1 MRREFILVLLG
12 IICVSTLSSLLSS
25 YVQIETDKILLDTVV
40 GAVGAGNFSYWQSMH
55 IGPLLVEL
63 TSLSG
68 DADLYVSDT
77 IRPSYE
83 VDKNNFSSITCGLDS
98 VLIPSDF
105 PRPIGI
111 GVFGHWSHYLSEYS
125 IQVFLDA
132 SAVFSE
138 EQVKAIERASQGI
151 GEGERQLDAEKK
163 REKPA
168 ARKAD
173 EEPKPRF
180 LKLLNILDMIF
191 EMFVL

>member
-12 IICVSTLSSLLSS
+12 IICISTLSSLLSG

-40 GAVGAGNFSYWQSMH
+40 GAVGAGNFSYWQLGH
-55 IGPLLVEL
+55 TGPLLVEL

-77 IRPSYE
+77 VRPSYE
-83 VDKNNFSSITCGLDS
+83 TDKNNLSSVTCGPDM
-98 VLIPSDF
+98 VNIPSEF

-125 IQVFLDA
+125 IQVFLDT
-132 SAVFSE
+132 SAVISE
-138 EQVKAIERASQGI
+138 EQVLTIEKVQQGL
-151 GEGERQLDAEKK
+151 GEKYGELDRRKD
-163 REKPA
+163 KPVT
-168 ARKAD
+168 RKS
-173 EEPKPRF
+173 EEEQTSRL
-180 LKLLNILDMIF
+180 LKLFSILNMIF